1 MSNATHSHP
10 IPQKITAIRYDL
22 HECTLIDLLCFLF
35 QLLKRYIADCVFYL
49 MGVLL
54 RRFLIDTSG
63 DQLLH
68 EKFVAFTNLFS
79 NRPSYIG
86 QTETAVFIYDQKS
99 ASPQIL
105 YRMADTCF

>member
-1 MSNATHSHP
+1 
-10 IPQKITAIRYDL
+10 
-22 HECTLIDLLCFLF
+22 
-35 QLLKRYIADCVFYL
+35 

-79 NRPSYIG
+79 NRPSYVG
-86 QTETAVFIYDQKS
+86 QTEATVFIYGQKS
-99 ASPQIL
+99 TGPQVL